1 MRLIVSSIQNDNEN
15 TVIYGITEIGI
26 IKGIWKY
33 EESPVLLNAYSVE
46 LSFEK
51 FDKQIV
57 IEHQEEIYAE
67 IWGIDDTVHFH
78 GICEDIDEDVYYIRF
93 ADDWLDMVEI
103 PGDTPEINK
112 GDHVYFSAKYRNV
125 HIYPYSGY

>member
-1 MRLIVSSIQNDNEN
+1 MRLIVSGIQNDNEN

-46 LSFEK
+46 LSFEE

-57 IEHQEEIYAE
+57 TEHQEEIYAE
-67 IWGIDDTVHFH
+67 IWV
-78 GICEDIDEDVYYIRF
+78 
-93 ADDWLDMVEI
+93 
-103 PGDTPEINK
+103 
-112 GDHVYFSAKYRNV
+112 
-125 HIYPYSGY
+125 